1 MTTKPMTGVLA
12 ALVLWCGML
21 LAAAALSTGK
31 GAGATRQAEASPLP
45 VSFEDVNAAYL
56 KVDDYRC
63 VFSKTEFLE
72 GRMKQEKMEMLFR
85 KPHDVK
91 FAWITP
97 KKGQKA
103 VFLQGRNDNK
113 LRARKG
119 GLLSLIAVN
128 LDPLGDR
135 AMEDNRHPITQ
146 AGLGYLIQKTL
157 EDIAKGQFELKYLGD
172 QPVEG
177 RPCWH
182 LEFASKGPQGFHYA
196 LRTEFWI
203 DQELKLPIQ
212 SKHFDYDNRWIETY
226 TYSQLKLNVGL
237 RDSDFDI

>member
-1 MTTKPMTGVLA
+1 
-12 ALVLWCGML
+12 
-21 LAAAALSTGK
+21 
-31 GAGATRQAEASPLP
+31 LP
-45 VSFEDVNAAYL
+45 ISFDEVSAAYRL
-56 KVDDYRC
+56 ISDYRC
-63 VFSKTEFLE
+63 IFTKSELLD

-91 FAWITP
+91 LAWITP

-103 VFLQGRNDNK
+103 AYLQGRNGDK

-119 GLLSLIAVN
+119 GMLSLVAVN

-146 AGLGYLIQKTL
+146 AGIGYLIQKTL
-157 EDIAKGQFELKYLGD
+157 EDIAKGQNELRNLGD
-172 QPVEG
+172 QELEG

-182 LEFASKGPQGFHYA
+182 LEFVSKGPKDFHYA

-203 DQELKLPIQ
+203 DKELKLPIQ
-212 SKHFDYDNRWIETY
+212 SKQFDHQNRWIETY

-237 RDSDFDI
+237 QDSDFEI